1 MHNSDLQMHSFLSY
15 NSALKKLRH
24 PRLNSSNLSFI
35 LLVLLLLVSS
45 VLFTGCQKQE
55 GLQDGYY
62 TVEMAEYSNGW
73 KEFVT
78 ICVSNGEIVTVEYN
92 AKNSSGFI
100 KSWDMPYM
108 ARMNSIKGTYPN
120 YYTRAYGASFLA
132 SQDADKIDAVTGA
145 THSGENF
152 HKMAA
157 ALLEKAANG
166 DTSLGIIE

>member
-100 KSWDMPYM
+100 KFWDMPYM
-108 ARMNSIKGTYPN
+108 AKMNSIKGTYPN
-120 YYTRAYGASFLA
+120 YYTRAYG
-132 SQDADKIDAVTGA
+132 I

-152 HKMAA
+152 HKMAEF
-157 ALLEKAANG
+157 LETDLKVISKMSG
-166 DTSLGIIE
+166 RSSLAQ